1 MFPKSKYFSYQNSKI
16 FWKCSKLK
24 INGGSGPELNW
35 IIFFKAPLTR
45 VSTLKGVDIAV
56 AVAPVFS
63 LVSESG
69 EINMPRKQPK
79 HALHVTVLSITDRI
93 FIKSFI
99 NTQRTQ
105 KTLLVLSTILCFY
118 WSHSGLASLWF
129 VGAVETVKG
138 C

>member
-1 MFPKSKYFSYQNSKI
+1 MFKI
-16 FWKCSKLK
+16 KNKWGVRARAKLD
-24 INGGSGPELNW
+24 NF
-35 IIFFKAPLTR
+35 FFKAPLTR

-93 FIKSFI
+93 F
-99 NTQRTQ
+99 
-105 KTLLVLSTILCFY
+105 
-118 WSHSGLASLWF
+118 
-129 VGAVETVKG
+129 
-138 C
+138 